1 MNILFLRHGETLL
14 NKKKLVQGWS
24 DSQLT
29 DDAIKKTS
37 DLAEFLKNNDIKY
50 AYTSDFGRAIE
61 TCRIIS
67 SELNIPEWNVFVSRN
82 FREYNYGYF
91 EKQPESFMHSK
102 IKKHMLTY
110 GNKFDLFKIGIL
122 KNKSLESSMI
132 LDAIADIDKQFRPDA
147 SDQSMNTEEFVEYAN
162 RTLAELKE
170 SLLEHC
176 SHNAIVVSH
185 GHLLMT
191 LLAIISPSDFKKKSK
206 LQNLEGYVINFNKA
220 TSNFEFSGFFE
231 NRMYENKISP
241 I

>member
-61 TCRIIS
+61 TCQIIS

-82 FREYNYGYF
+82 LREYNYGYF

-122 KNKSLESSMI
+122 KNKSLESAMI

-147 SDQSMNTEEFVEYAN
+147 SENSPNAAEFVKYATK
-162 RTLAELKE
+162 TLVELKE
-170 SLLEHC
+170 SL
-176 SHNAIVVSH
+176 SHRSKNAVIISH

-191 LLAIISPSDFKKKSK
+191 LLAIISPSDFKKKRK
-206 LQNLEGYVINFNKA
+206 LQNLEGYVLNFNEA
-220 TSNFEFSGFFE
+220 TSNFEFSVFFE
-231 NRMYENKISP
+231 NRMYEK
-241 I
+241 